1 MPQVEPLSKLWLSLR
16 KSTSILPIFTN
27 ELVLPLDDLALRFGA
42 KFQITG
48 GFHDIR
54 RAADQFDRFDLI
66 LSRFTFERDI
76 LDTPSLGF
84 GAAVPAIGIVLFQL
98 ELFL

>member
-27 ELVLPLDDLALRFGA
+27 ELVLPLDDLTLRFGA

-54 RAADQFDRFDLI
+54 RAANQFDRFDLI
-66 LSRFTFERDI
+66 HNRLTFECDI
-76 LDTPSLGF
+76 LDSPGLGF
-84 GAAVPAIGIVLFQL
+84 DAAVPAIGIILFHV
-98 ELFL
+98 ELLL